1 MELVYQQ
8 FLNQATKTW
17 IFGDLFVV
25 QSYTPMKRLKK
36 NSDVCLKGQFG
47 TSPVPGLFSSP
58 FPQIVSFKMS
68 LKFHEISMSGWELE
82 RIAMFWWNFNV
93 WVRNGTD
100 RNVFKLRVADV
111 ASRSQRCRRWK
122 SQRRFPHKPRVET
135 GAWMSRWKLGS
146 MVSKWV
152 ICPINPPFIRRWNN
166 PLIRSPLILTS
177 RDIRLRFI
185 HLKRMAP
192 WLPAYALWWWQM
204 ILGMRM
210 LG

>member
-8 FLNQATKTW
+8 FRNQATKTW

-68 LKFHEISMSGWELE
+68 LKFHEISMSGWETE
-82 RIAMFWWNFNV
+82 RIATFSWNFNV

-111 ASRSQRCRRWK
+111 ASRSQSCRRC
-122 SQRRFPHKPRVET
+122 SSTGRFPHKPRVET

-152 ICPINPPFIRRWNN
+152 ISPIYPIYQEVKQPIDPNHW
-166 PLIRSPLILTS
+166 S
-177 RDIRLRFI
+177 
-185 HLKRMAP
+185 
-192 WLPAYALWWWQM
+192 
-204 ILGMRM
+204 
-210 LG
+210 